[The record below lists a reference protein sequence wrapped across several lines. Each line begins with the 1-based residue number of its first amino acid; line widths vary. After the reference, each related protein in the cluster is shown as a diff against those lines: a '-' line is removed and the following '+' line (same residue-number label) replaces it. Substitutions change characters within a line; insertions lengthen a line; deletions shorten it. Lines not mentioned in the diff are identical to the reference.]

1 MKIIHSARDMIRGRR
16 PVCVAIGFFDGVH
29 LGHQQVIRQALA
41 DADQQE
47 SPSVVVTFD
56 RHPATVVAPERAPS
70 LIDSLQQRLDS
81 LARLRVETT
90 LLLPFDEELCRQPA
104 EDFIRGLVSDFGGI
118 YSICVGSTFK
128 FGHRRQGN
136 VELLKKL
143 GGDMHFIVH
152 GLASVSLDGQTVSST
167 RIRQA
172 IQAGELDAAGQMLG
186 RPWALSG
193 IVTAGDRL
201 GRQLGFPTAN
211 LDVAGRVLPPHGVY
225 AVHANI
231 GTQMWRA
238 VLNIGLRPTLQR
250 SEPQLRVEAHL
261 LDFDG
266 DLYGKELAV
275 TFVAKLREE
284 TRFASLERL
293 KRQIERDIQT
303 ARQCFDTSRSGGHPG
318 CR

>member
-1 MKIIHSARDMIRGRR
+1 MKIIHSARDMIRSRR

-29 LGHQQVIRQALA
+29 LGHQQVIRQAMA

-56 RHPATVVAPERAPS
+56 RHPTTVVAPERAPS

-81 LARLRVETT
+81 LARLQVETT

-104 EDFIRGLVSDFGGI
+104 DDFIRGLVSDLGGI

-128 FGHRRQGN
+128 FGHRRLGN

-143 GGDMHFIVH
+143 GRDLRFIVH
-152 GLASVSLDGQTVSST
+152 GLASVSLDGQAVSST

-193 IVTAGDRL
+193 EVKAGDRL

-231 GTQMWRA
+231 GKQMWRA

-250 SEPQLRVEAHL
+250 TVPQLRVEAHL

-284 TRFASLERL
+284 TRFASLEEL
-293 KRQIERDIQT
+293 KQQIERDIQT
-303 ARQCFDTSRSGGHPG
+303 ARECFDTSRGGGHSG